1 MVRSPRRLL
10 GCLLLGTLTSL
21 CLAAAESSSA
31 PYTFRN
37 VQIRG
42 GGFVTGLV
50 FHPTERGLR
59 YARTDVGGAYRWD
72 AASARWIPITDW
84 LGMDDAHLTGIDG
97 LALDPAD
104 PDRVYLAAG
113 IYNRPEMPNAALL
126 RSADRGAT
134 WQRTKLPFK
143 LGGNEA
149 GRGNG
154 ERLAV
159 DPHDGRILFLGSRD
173 AGLWRSADRGATW
186 SRVGSFPAVATAP
199 AADSGDPQR
208 PQMVGIVWILF
219 DSRGGTAGQ
228 PTPTL
233 YAAVSTRETALFR
246 STDAGATWLP
256 VPG

>member
-134 WQRTKLPFK
+134 W
-143 LGGNEA
+143 
-149 GRGNG
+149 
-154 ERLAV
+154 
-159 DPHDGRILFLGSRD
+159 
-173 AGLWRSADRGATW
+173 